1 MKLFQRR
8 KTILET
14 KDREFWRATK
24 LRLKEG
30 GIKSVHG
37 DFYDPEPPACG

>member
-14 KDREFWRATK
+14 KNREFWKEAK
-24 LRLKEG
+24 LRLREG

-37 DFYDPEPPACG
+37 DFYDSEPPVCG

>member
-14 KDREFWRATK
+14 KDRKFWQEAK

-30 GIKSVHG
+30 SIKSAHG
-37 DFYDPEPPACG
+37 DFYDPEPPLCG